1 MADRLWLKNYPEG
14 VVWDQTF
21 EPFPVAEI
29 LDRAVEEFPDHVHL
43 DFMDYA
49 LTYAEVGALVARAA
63 LGFQK
68 LGVGKGTKVGIFLPN
83 CPQFVIAYFGIL
95 KAGGVVVNFSPLYSE
110 SELLQQVS
118 DSETDFMVTLN
129 AAALLS
135 RIEAVLHQTRLKKL
149 IVADIRDMLGF

>member
-135 RIEAVLHQTRLKKL
+135 RTEAVLHHSRPKQL
-149 IVADIRDMLGF
+149 IGD